1 MLKKAGSGEGN
12 LMDTKLRFW
21 REKNNYKRKNKK
33 DYLKKKKKKLFGGYI
48 YKVVS

>member
-33 DYLKKKKKKLFGGYI
+33 DYLKKKEAVWRVYLQ
-48 YKVVS
+48 SC